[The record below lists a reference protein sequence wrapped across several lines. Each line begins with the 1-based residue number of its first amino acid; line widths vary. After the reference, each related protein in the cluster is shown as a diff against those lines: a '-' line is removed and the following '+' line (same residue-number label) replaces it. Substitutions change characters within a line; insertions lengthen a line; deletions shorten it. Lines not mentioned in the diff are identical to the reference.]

1 MQIHNPPCYD
11 MVTRWT
17 ETSRGGDSPMIR
29 RLIRRL
35 AIIVGTIAVLG
46 GTVLA
51 QVADAKYLW

>member
-1 MQIHNPPCYD
+1 
-11 MVTRWT
+11 
-17 ETSRGGDSPMIR
+17 MIR